1 MNLLD
6 FLIII
11 PILFFALRGIK
22 NGLIGE
28 ILGIIGLLAAVY
40 LTFEYMD
47 EVANLIHPL
56 FGAEASY
63 VIFVAAMLIFV
74 VTLLLVQLIDYFSTN
89 FIQLIRLESLNR
101 TLGFFFG
108 LLKGAILISA
118 LLLILAGF
126 QIPSERSQQESAT
139 YSYIIY
145 LAPVAYNTVSS
156 KNFTQTI
163 EEVLGDAADAF
174 PITKD

>member
-1 MNLLD
+1 MYLLD
-6 FLIII
+6 FLIVI

-28 ILGIIGLLAAVY
+28 VLGIIGLIAAVY

-56 FGAEASY
+56 FGSEASY
-63 VIFVAAMLIFV
+63 VIFVAALLIFI
-74 VTLLLVQLIDYFSTN
+74 VTLLLVQLLDYFSSN
-89 FIQLIRLESLNR
+89 FIRFVKLQSLNR

-108 LLKGAILISA
+108 LLKGAIIMSA
-118 LLLILAGF
+118 LLLILSGF
-126 QIPSERSQQESAT
+126 QIPSKQSQKSSIT

-145 LAPVAYNTVSS
+145 LAPIAYNTVSN

-163 EEVLGDAADAF
+163 EDTLGDAADIF
-174 PITKD
+174 PITAD